1 VSTIP
6 RIALRVVAV
15 TKDPDASTREL
26 QAVVESDPGLMV
38 RCLRVVNSASHGIRH
53 KVTCIRQA
61 ISLLGFRKIRDIA
74 LTNAVVDV
82 FRKEFTIGPY
92 RRLGLWSHMVATAT
106 CSEIIT
112 RESGVPGCEDAYV
125 AGLLH
130 DFGIIAEDQYAPKFF
145 PALITNL
152 TDSEELSP
160 QEQTYLGFDHT
171 VLGSRIAEKWGLPKA
186 IGSVIRFHHMPQNY
200 RGNDGAIVNV
210 VAVANSIVSD
220 CLFPSVG
227 LNIVT
232 CPGSAF
238 DALGLDLSNS
248 TYQLGAKLDF
258 DPESEKFVDNAEAN
272 KLLTREY
279 REPFVVTEE
288 V

>member
-1 VSTIP
+1 MAAATQPKLEPLVDRITSLSTIP

-15 TKDPDASTREL
+15 TKDPDASTSEL
-26 QAVVESDPGLMV
+26 QAVVESDPGLMA

-92 RRLGLWSHMVATAT
+92 RRLGLWSHMVATAI

-112 RESGVPGCEDAYV
+112 RKSGVPGCEDAYV

-130 DFGIIAEDQYAPKFF
+130 DFGIVAEDQYAPELF

-152 TDSEELSP
+152 TDSEELST
-160 QEQTYLGFDHT
+160 QERAHLGFDHT

-186 IGSVIRFHHMPQNY
+186 IGAVIRFHHMPQNY
-200 RGNDGAIVNV
+200 RGEHGAIVNV
-210 VAVANSIVSD
+210 VAAANSIVSD
-220 CLFPSVG
+220 CRFPSVG
-227 LNIVT
+227 LNIIT
-232 CPGSAF
+232 RPDSAF
-238 DALGLDLSNS
+238 DALGLDLIKSNAI
-248 TYQLGAKLDF
+248 TTAFLQCVTDGA
-258 DPESEKFVDNAEAN
+258 
-272 KLLTREY
+272 LLLFQPDT
-279 REPFVVTEE
+279 
-288 V
+288 